1 MEKVWKV
8 VEKIVAVLVAL
19 SAAAFL
25 LSPLLLVRAC
35 QKSEE
40 RFEREMER
48 FGELLGGRDKGA
60 ENYYLLYGDRIEG
73 ENYKYSF
80 GQSFAQAYRSE
91 GGVVSDGDAV
101 CLDSIADGEN
111 VYFLVKLPLYNGGSA
126 CFLCSTRLFSE
137 KTEIV
142 YTESFEQSVS
152 GRIASAEGGK
162 VFVRLG
168 GFALLIDAATGETA
182 YRAEFDDLYVAG
194 EGFLWFS
201 DDEGSRFGFL
211 RAEGVVVQ
219 YPSLFREVP
228 DSVCNG
234 IAESR
239 AAGKYCAQ
247 DIVSGEQLN
256 EAEAAERTRYR
267 RLADGVWADA
277 RAEHAVSLVGTAGE
291 AYAFYDEEY
300 CIGNSARL
308 KDLSGF
314 ESSRGFG
321 STYVTDIVPDA
332 ALAYDGGVYLR
343 VYVCYEETGLVF
355 TDSYRVPLLF
365 AFGENGEL
373 LSLAGKEGVEHI
385 WRTDG

>member
-137 KTEIV
+137 KKM
-142 YTESFEQSVS
+142 SLSDVS
-152 GRIASAEGGK
+152 AGSISRTVLSMKILWK
-162 VFVRLG
+162 RW
-168 GFALLIDAATGETA
+168 A
-182 YRAEFDDLYVAG
+182 YNMT
-194 EGFLWFS
+194 
-201 DDEGSRFGFL
+201 
-211 RAEGVVVQ
+211 VV
-219 YPSLFREVP
+219 L
-228 DSVCNG
+228 
-234 IAESR
+234 
-239 AAGKYCAQ
+239 
-247 DIVSGEQLN
+247 
-256 EAEAAERTRYR
+256 
-267 RLADGVWADA
+267 
-277 RAEHAVSLVGTAGE
+277 
-291 AYAFYDEEY
+291 
-300 CIGNSARL
+300 
-308 KDLSGF
+308 
-314 ESSRGFG
+314 
-321 STYVTDIVPDA
+321 
-332 ALAYDGGVYLR
+332 
-343 VYVCYEETGLVF
+343 
-355 TDSYRVPLLF
+355 
-365 AFGENGEL
+365 
-373 LSLAGKEGVEHI
+373 
-385 WRTDG
+385 